1 MSIERKATRVLE
13 QAKSLAGKVETWADF
28 SNAVFGPD
36 GFVAK
41 AFPSD
46 FERKAFLDTRQFK
59 EVQQLLT
66 ELMRRVGVAAGAK
79 PKEKSGRFVVRVPKT
94 VHQKLDIEAKR
105 ESVSLNQLAVAK
117 LTLPL
122 PKATDFVRAA
132 VIQAF
137 NATHKGHSR
146 DWVIIED
153 ELDRN
158 FLGRCRDLGLS
169 VTEYSDYYLNHLLMG
184 TSKTSKYKGQLNKTT
199 ARSSFPSYDDC
210 AFAAEI
216 AIRVL
221 QRTDGLTLDRVLC
234 DPLLRQ
240 RFDAHALSLVP
251 DQIPLKVRAAAL
263 NLRKTHRLKPMEFTT
278 DDYDLVAAGPVKRVS
293 LSQIATLPGGY
304 VFYDQTRPIF
314 AGETENLRLR
324 VERHLNGGLPEWL
337 GAKEDDDFTLKVLV
351 LPNASREDRLNWLGA
366 FINRER
372 PLLNY
377 QKVA

>member
-1 MSIERKATRVLE
+1 MSIERKANRILE
-13 QAKSLAGKVETWADF
+13 QAKELAGKVETWADF
-28 SNAVFGPD
+28 SNAIFGPG
-36 GFVAK
+36 GFVAR

-46 FERKAFLDTRQFK
+46 IERQAFLDSRQYK
-59 EVQQLLT
+59 EVQTILT
-66 ELMRRVGVAAGAK
+66 ELMRRVGVAAGAQ

-117 LTLPL
+117 LAIPL
-122 PKATDFVRAA
+122 PKATDVVRSA

-146 DWVIIED
+146 DWVIIEPT
-153 ELDRN
+153 LNRS
-158 FLGRCRDLGLS
+158 FLGRCRELGLS
-169 VTEYSDYYLNHLLMG
+169 PQRYSDYYLNHLLMG
-184 TSKTSKYKGQLNKTT
+184 TSKTAKYKGQLNRTT

-221 QRTDGLTLDRVLC
+221 QRTDGVTLDRVLC
-234 DPLLRQ
+234 DPPLLN
-240 RFDAHALSLVP
+240 RFDAYAMSLVP
-251 DQIPLKVRAAAL
+251 DQIPLKMRAAAL
-263 NLRKTHRLKPMEFTT
+263 NLRKTHRLKPMDFAS
-278 DDYDLVAAGPVKRVS
+278 DDYDLVVAGSVKRVS
-293 LSQIATLPGGY
+293 LSEIAALPGGY

-314 AGETENLRLR
+314 AGETDNLRRR
-324 VERHLNGGLPEWL
+324 VELHLNGGLPEWL
-337 GAKEDDDFTLKVLV
+337 GAKEDDDFILKVLV
-351 LPNASREDRLNWLGA
+351 LPKASREDRLKWLGA

-377 QKVA
+377 QKAA